1 MTELEQKIFD
11 FIECHY
17 KAKFQGV
24 VQVIQSDGDYCLS
37 LTLNNYMI
45 PLKIFYQCDNDDQFY
60 TYITKEL
67 IKRNLV
73 RVGYFKLVLE
83 NGKNETQ

>member
-24 VQVIQSDGDYCLS
+24 VQVTQSDGDYCLS

-45 PLKIFYQCDNDDQFY
+45 PLKIFYQCD
-60 TYITKEL
+60 K
-67 IKRNLV
+67 K
-73 RVGYFKLVLE
+73 K
-83 NGKNETQ
+83 